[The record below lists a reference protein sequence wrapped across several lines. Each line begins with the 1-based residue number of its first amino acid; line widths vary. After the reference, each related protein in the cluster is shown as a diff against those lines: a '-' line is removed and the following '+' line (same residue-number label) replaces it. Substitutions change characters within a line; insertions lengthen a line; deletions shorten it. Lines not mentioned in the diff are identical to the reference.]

1 MDNFTVDLDKDQE
14 TLTVKLRGRLE
25 SATSPKLEEALAKNL
40 EGVKDL
46 RMDFA
51 ELEYLSSAGL
61 RVLLTVSKTMKKQG
75 TMEIRNVN
83 EEVMEVFTI
92 TGFTSILTIL

>member
-1 MDNFTVDLDKDQE
+1 MDNLTIDLDKNQE
-14 TLTVKLRGRLE
+14 TLTVKLGGRLE
-25 SATSPKLEEALAKNL
+25 SATSSKLEEALAKNL

-61 RVLLTVSKTMKKQG
+61 RVLLTASKTMKKQG

>member
-1 MDNFTVDLDKDQE
+1 MDNLTINLDKNQE
-14 TLTVKLRGRLE
+14 TLTVKLGGRLE
-25 SATSPKLEEALAKNL
+25 SATSPKLQEALGNNI

-51 ELEYLSSAGL
+51 ELQYLSSAGL
-61 RVLLTVSKTMKKQG
+61 RVLLTASKTMKKQG

-92 TGFTSILTIL
+92 TGFAGILTIL